1 MTLVGKLTLCLLC
14 VTLACAG
21 AALPFRDS
29 SHGSNGNPTSQVVAD
44 PDYLWIYDAENRL
57 TGVSGAA
64 AATFVYDGDGNR
76 VKATFGSTTTI
87 YVGNTYERDNGST
100 VRKYYYAGG
109 VRIAMRS
116 GGQTYYL
123 LGDHLGGTNV
133 TANGTNGA
141 ELGRVLYRPWG
152 ETRLSSGST
161 PTTWRF
167 TGQREDA
174 TIGLYFYNARYL
186 DPQLGRFI
194 SADSVVQGN
203 AREPGVVLPLV
214 VSYANPRVLAQMND
228 FQRGVGQ
235 AFAAFDPQLL
245 NRYAYA
251 RNNPLAYRDDS
262 GHVVWWVVGGIVGGV
277 VGFCAYALTHQDNF
291 NWKEAALWTGGG
303 TVVGATFG
311 AGAQFVAGA
320 LGTQAAV
327 AAGTSA
333 ATTTVAASRGLNA
346 FSRAGEFGIRS
357 FNQLRT
363 MTRGTGLHAH
373 HLIEER
379 FAKGLGLNA
388 GKIPSVAL
396 TPQEHQA
403 FINAWRNAIG
413 YDNMKSV
420 LTTSSATL
428 DDVWRAAQSVYRQYP
443 ELLDA
448 VRQLLGK

>member
-1 MTLVGKLTLCLLC
+1 M
-14 VTLACAG
+14 
-21 AALPFRDS
+21 
-29 SHGSNGNPTSQVVAD
+29 AD

-277 VGFCAYALTHQDNF
+277 VGFGAYALTHQDNF

-303 TVVGATFG
+303 AVVGATFG

-320 LGTQAAV
+320 LGTQ
-327 AAGTSA
+327 
-333 ATTTVAASRGLNA
+333 
-346 FSRAGEFGIRS
+346 
-357 FNQLRT
+357 
-363 MTRGTGLHAH
+363 
-373 HLIEER
+373 
-379 FAKGLGLNA
+379 
-388 GKIPSVAL
+388 
-396 TPQEHQA
+396 
-403 FINAWRNAIG
+403 
-413 YDNMKSV
+413 
-420 LTTSSATL
+420 
-428 DDVWRAAQSVYRQYP
+428 
-443 ELLDA
+443 
-448 VRQLLGK
+448 